1 MGKNKKLKEPNSM
14 LWWGIAI
21 FVCLVIWIGGYFL
34 THWLSGCDS
43 IFQVVNGAS
52 TSALFGDSFG
62 GVNALVSALAF
73 AGMIVTFAFQR
84 YELGMQREEL
94 KAQRDEFLA
103 QNKTLKLQ
111 RFENTFFNMMEL
123 QQNIVNDLYTEEEKK
138 RHVTEDSTE
147 GVILGKEV
155 ITQSQH
161 KGRDLFYYVFG
172 EAKYIYYE
180 NNSSQESVG
189 LFNLLRGW
197 GLNSFDECYITN
209 VFDHY
214 YRHLYTILKFIDQ
227 NEWLGE
233 EEQYKYA
240 TFLRATLSRYELVML
255 YYNGFFHVKMKKLM
269 EKYHLLNNLRT
280 DLLTL
285 THENYNYIIRLGKT
299 EHEVIDRGFTGCDF
313 EMYLTDLEDDDK
325 KYHISAFYTDAE
337 MNKGI
342 DVLNKWNAFVAEKVD
357 VKLMGT
363 ISKVKKSRNT

>member
-1 MGKNKKLKEPNSM
+1 MEKNEKLKEPNPI

-21 FVCLVIWIGGYFL
+21 FVCFVIWIGGYFL
-34 THWLSGCDS
+34 THWLSDCES
-43 IFQVVNGAS
+43 IFQVVNGTS
-52 TSALFGDSFG
+52 VSALFGDSFG

-94 KAQRDEFLA
+94 KAQRDEFSA
-103 QNKTLKLQ
+103 QNNTLKLQ

-123 QQNIVNDLYTEEEKK
+123 QQNIVNDLYAEEEVK
-138 RHVTEDSTE
+138 RNITEDSSD
-147 GVILGKEV
+147 GSRRLGKEV
-155 ITQSQH
+155 ITHYQH
-161 KGRDLFYYVFG
+161 KGRDMFHYAFMEVKHTYHDDKNVKH
-172 EAKYIYYE
+172 EAF
-180 NNSSQESVG
+180 G
-189 LFNLLRGW
+189 LFELLYERG
-197 GLNSFDECYITN
+197 LKSFDEYYTTT

-227 NEWLGE
+227 NEWLGK

-285 THENYNYIIRLGKT
+285 THDNFNYIVGLGKT
-299 EHEVIDRGFTGCDF
+299 VRDVVNSGFTGRDF
-313 EMYLTDLEDDDK
+313 EMYLTDSEDDDT
-325 KYHISAFYTDAE
+325 KYHLSAFYTDTE
-337 MNKGI
+337 MNKGVE
-342 DVLNKWNAFVAEKVD
+342 VLNKWNDFVASSVKVEN
-357 VKLMGT
+357 V
-363 ISKVKKSRNT
+363 